1 MDDHIAWL
9 LQQKFFKRALDEA
22 EKHERE
28 LKQHSVQVQIKKQRF
43 TESFFE
49 RFKRK
54 YLIKFLRKTE

>member
-9 LQQKFFKRALDEA
+9 LQHKFFKRALDEA

-43 TESFFE
+43 AESFFE
-49 RFKRK
+49 RFK
-54 YLIKFLRKTE
+54 LEQIT

>member
-28 LKQHSVQVQIKKQRF
+28 LKQHSVPVQIEEVTACWKIFWKIL
-43 TESFFE
+43 E
-49 RFKRK
+49 
-54 YLIKFLRKTE
+54 

>member
-43 TESFFE
+43 TESFFDL
-49 RFKRK
+49 KQS
-54 YLIKFLRKTE
+54 T